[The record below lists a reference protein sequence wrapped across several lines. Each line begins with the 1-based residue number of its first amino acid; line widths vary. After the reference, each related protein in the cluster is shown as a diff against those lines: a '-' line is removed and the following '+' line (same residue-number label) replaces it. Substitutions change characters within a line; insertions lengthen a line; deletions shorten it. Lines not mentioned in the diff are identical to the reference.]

1 MNYLTIE
8 KLTKSFGEKLLFEDI
23 TFGIERGQK
32 TALIAKNG
40 TGKSSLL
47 NIISGLDSPDSGKVT
62 LRNGITI
69 SYLPQL
75 ETITENYSVMDVIFD
90 SNSPII
96 KVVKEY
102 EAALTL
108 VKRNETSENLARF
121 EHALSEME
129 RLHAWD
135 LESRVKEILSRFGID
150 DIFKN
155 VSELSGGQRK
165 KTALAKTLIA
175 DTDLLILDE
184 PTNHLDIDMIEWLE
198 EYLSTSNTT
207 LLMVTHDRYFLD
219 KVCNNIIE
227 LDNHKLYQ
235 YKGKYD
241 YYLEKKAERIANES
255 AELEKIK
262 QLYHKELEWVRTS
275 PSARTTKAKARI
287 NSFEDLKENAN
298 RKAEKQADAFHV
310 RTERLGNKILEIN
323 NLDFSYPDK
332 MILDDFSYIFKKGEK
347 CGIVGKNGTG
357 KSTLLKLLVGEILP
371 NAGKIIPGQT
381 IQFGYFAQDGLPVKG
396 NKRVIDIVKEHAEVV
411 RLENGNYVGASQ
423 FLNYFGFKYEQQY
436 TYYEDLSGG
445 EKRKLSLL
453 ITLLKNP
460 NFLIL
465 DEPTNDFDI
474 DTLNLLEDF
483 LTHYQ
488 GCILVVSHDRWFMN
502 KLVDH
507 LFVFEGN
514 GKVKDFYGNYTE
526 YRIEKQKEESRRQ
539 KTESGRQKEE
549 REKFLLLSEEKVADG
564 GLPTADGRGEKKL
577 TWKER
582 KELDQLE
589 IEIPTLEAEKDALL
603 QKMNSGNGTPQ
614 ELQKWGAS
622 YQNVSEEIDS
632 KTMRWLEL
640 SEKK

>member
-1 MNYLTIE
+1 LNYLTVE
-8 KLTKSFGEKLLFEDI
+8 KLTKTFGEKKLFEDI
-23 TFGIERGQK
+23 TFGIEKGQK
-32 TALIAKNG
+32 IALIAKNG
-40 TGKSSLL
+40 AGKSSLL
-47 NIISGLDSPDSGKVT
+47 NIIAGLDAPDSGKVT
-62 LRNGITI
+62 LRNHITV

-75 ETITENYSVMDVIFD
+75 ETITDNFSVLDVIFD
-90 SNSPII
+90 SNSPVI

-102 EAALTL
+102 ETALSM
-108 VKRNETSENLARF
+108 VKRFETPENLLRF

-135 LESRVKEILSRFGID
+135 LESRVKEILSRFGIE

-155 VSELSGGQRK
+155 ISELSGGQRK

-198 EYLSTSNTT
+198 DYLSTSNTT

-219 KVCNNIIE
+219 QVCNHIIE
-227 LDNHKLYQ
+227 LDNHKLYP
-235 YKGKYD
+235 YKGKYG
-241 YYLEKKAERIANES
+241 YYLEKKAERIANET
-255 AELEKIK
+255 AELEKIR
-262 QLYHKELEWVRTS
+262 QLYRTELEWVHTS
-275 PSARTTKAKARI
+275 PQARTTKAKARI
-287 NSFEDLKENAN
+287 NAFEELKENAI
-298 RKAEKQADAFHV
+298 RRVEKQTDGFHV

-323 NLDFSYPDK
+323 NLDFSYPDNL
-332 MILDDFSYIFKKGEK
+332 ILDDFSYIFKKGEK
-347 CGIVGKNGTG
+347 RGIVGKNGTG
-357 KSTLLKLLVGEILP
+357 KTTLLKLLVGEILP
-371 NAGKIIPGQT
+371 NAGKITPGLT
-381 IQFGYFAQDGLPVKG
+381 IQFGYFAQDGLSVKG
-396 NKRVIDIVKEHAEVV
+396 NKRVIDIVKEQAELI
-411 RLENGNYVGASQ
+411 RLESGNYVGASQ

-483 LTHYQ
+483 LTHFQ

-507 LFVFEGN
+507 LFVFESN

-526 YRIEKQKEESRRQ
+526 YRIEKQKAENRRHDGTKVRKQ
-539 KTESGRQKEE
+539 EGAKAETENENLTRLRSSGHAV
-549 REKFLLLSEEKVADG
+549 S
-564 GLPTADGRGEKKL
+564 KL

-582 KELDQLE
+582 KELEQLE
-589 IEIPTLEAEKDALL
+589 IEILNLEQEKELL
-603 QKMNSGNGTPQ
+603 LKKMNSGSGTQ
-614 ELQKWGAS
+614 HELHDWSIA
-622 YQNVSEEIDS
+622 YQNLSDEIEE
-632 KTMRWLEL
+632 KTMRWMEL
-640 SEKK
+640 SEKV

>member
-1 MNYLTIE
+1 MNYLTVE

-23 TFGIERGQK
+23 TFGIEKGQK

-47 NIISGLDSPDSGKVT
+47 NIIAGVDTPDAGKVT
-62 LRNGITI
+62 VRNNITV

-75 ETITENYSVMDVIFD
+75 ETIANNYSVIDVIFD

-102 EAALTL
+102 ETALSL
-108 VKRNETSENLARF
+108 VKRNETQENLTRF
-121 EHALSEME
+121 EHLLSEME

-135 LESRVKEILSRFGID
+135 LESKIKEILSRFGID

-219 KVCNNIIE
+219 QVCNNIIE
-227 LDNHKLYQ
+227 LDNQKLYQ

-241 YYLEKKAERIANES
+241 YYLEKKAERITNES
-255 AELEKIK
+255 VELDKIK
-262 QLYHKELEWVRTS
+262 QLYRTELEWVHTS

-287 NSFEDLKENAN
+287 NAFEALKENAT
-298 RKAEKQADAFHV
+298 RKVEKQADGFHV

-323 NLDFSYPDK
+323 NIDFSYPDK
-332 MILDDFSYIFKKGEK
+332 LILDDFSYIFKKGEK

-357 KSTLLKLLVGEILP
+357 KTTLLKLLVGEILP
-371 NAGKIIPGQT
+371 NAGKITPGQT

-396 NKRVIDIVKEHAEVV
+396 NKRVIDIVKEHAEVI

-526 YRIEKQKEESRRQ
+526 YRLEKEQAEKRRRKMESSVRGAVCEKETAS
-539 KTESGRQKEE
+539 
-549 REKFLLLSEEKVADG
+549 
-564 GLPTADGRGEKKL
+564 LPTNPSSGKL

-582 KELDQLE
+582 KELEQLE
-589 IEIPTLEAEKDALL
+589 IEISTWEEKKDLLL
-603 QKMNSGNGTPQ
+603 QKMNSGTGTPQ
-614 ELQKWGAS
+614 ELQEWGTA
-622 YQNVSEEIDS
+622 YQNLSVEIDA

-640 SEKK
+640 SEKLE